1 MTIIILLKQN
11 EVSILI
17 YRVDNGDSALAPQI
31 VADEVLRKQ
40 SYKQYWTHLDYAHVH
55 HSSEYE

>member
-1 MTIIILLKQN
+1 MTIIILSKQN

-17 YRVDNGDSALAPQI
+17 YHADNGDSALAPQI
-31 VADEVLRKQ
+31 VAGEALRKQ